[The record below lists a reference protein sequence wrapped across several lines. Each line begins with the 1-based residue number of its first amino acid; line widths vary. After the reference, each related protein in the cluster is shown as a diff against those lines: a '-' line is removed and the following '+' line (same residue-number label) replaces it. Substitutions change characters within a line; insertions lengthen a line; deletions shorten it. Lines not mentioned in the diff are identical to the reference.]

1 MSCVQLF
8 IFKKDLPSIWKQLPQ
23 KTSQQHAT
31 LLLKPKV
38 GKILKMWKDNHGT
51 IGFKNNTDFTNNN
64 NYLKFL
70 FSIISYGSAI
80 IPYI

>member
-38 GKILKMWKDNHGT
+38 GKILKM
-51 IGFKNNTDFTNNN
+51 
-64 NYLKFL
+64 
-70 FSIISYGSAI
+70 
-80 IPYI
+80 